1 MEKAGFVTI
10 IGNPNVGKS
19 TFLNNIIGENISI
32 ISDKAQTTRHR
43 LLGILN
49 GDDYQVIFTDTPGI
63 INTKYEL
70 QNAMMNF
77 VKNSLQDSDLIIYMV
92 GSEKKDILNEKIQGL
107 IKNSKIKL
115 FLVINKVD
123 LMTQEEVKA
132 AIDYWKKKYHPHTTI
147 PISALNKYNFIYK
160 NKILTL
166 TKDNNELLSI
176 SSDDEKERLLLSKK
190 LTELESSLIKP
201 ITLLKNK
208 EFPFFDTSSS
218 KNIFNSVSLINLNSI
233 RDFEIKINEKV
244 ELQRFRANFYVDGID
259 AWEER
264 NWLGKIIKINN
275 VSFKVEKNIPRCV
288 AINLKPKTDDNSLNL
303 LTSLKKTYNHFDMGI
318 YLTALN
324 DGKIELENKIEI

>member
-1 MEKAGFVTI
+1 MNCTISSIHYCPVKSISFQSVLSCNITKNLGMENDRIFAFSRIIDLEKAKSVEK
-10 IGNPNVGKS
+10 NPDQRN
-19 TFLNNIIGENISI
+19 LNNFL
-32 ISDKAQTTRHR
+32 T
-43 LLGILN
+43 L
-49 GDDYQVIFTDTPGI
+49 
-63 INTKYEL
+63 
-70 QNAMMNF
+70 
-77 VKNSLQDSDLIIYMV
+77 KNS
-92 GSEKKDILNEKIQGL
+92 
-107 IKNSKIKL
+107 
-115 FLVINKVD
+115 
-123 LMTQEEVKA
+123 
-132 AIDYWKKKYHPHTTI
+132 P
-147 PISALNKYNFIYK
+147 ALNKYNFIYK

-166 TKDNNELLSI
+166 TKDNKELLSI

-190 LTELESSLIKP
+190 LTELEGSLIKP

-303 LTSLKKTYNHFDMGI
+303 LNSLKKTYDHFDMGI
-318 YLTALN
+318 YLNAMN
-324 DGKIELENKIEI
+324 DGQVNVGNKVELD